1 MSKYFW
7 TVLDEI
13 YAVLSSSEYL
23 IEDSQKTI
31 PYFPSDAFKVFF
43 SKIYFYPTDVYLFP
57 LLSFY
62 GLVETL

>member
-43 SKIYFYPTDVYLFP
+43 LKFSFTPLMYNSFPFYLFM
-57 LLSFY
+57 
-62 GLVETL
+62 G

>member
-43 SKIYFYPTDVYLFP
+43 SFSKIFFYPTDV
-57 LLSFY
+57 
-62 GLVETL
+62 

>member
-31 PYFPSDAFKVFF
+31 PYFPSDDFKVVVF
-43 SKIYFYPTDVYLFP
+43 SKIFFYPTDV
-57 LLSFY
+57 
-62 GLVETL
+62 

>member
-13 YAVLSSSEYL
+13 YAVSSSSEYL

-31 PYFPSDAFKVFF
+31 PYFSSDAFKVFF
-43 SKIYFYPTDVYLFP
+43 SFSKIFFYPTDV
-57 LLSFY
+57 
-62 GLVETL
+62 